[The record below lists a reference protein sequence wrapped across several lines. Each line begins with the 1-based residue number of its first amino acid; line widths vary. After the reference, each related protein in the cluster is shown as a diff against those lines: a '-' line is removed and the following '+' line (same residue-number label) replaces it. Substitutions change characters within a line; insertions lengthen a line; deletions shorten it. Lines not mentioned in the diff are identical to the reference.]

1 MPSLNEA
8 RSAVPWET
16 VVARIHHEITRA
28 VPALDTTVREL
39 PRKVFGLDSGFFYMP
54 LAQAMRWGEEDGGWL
69 EEVATV
75 FGLGHLYYV
84 LHDQLVDHG
93 RLSPRQAVLMDAA
106 LTLYLTRGARLGAGT
121 ERFLVSHAAGAAAYA
136 EALLRDISHNERPGD
151 DYSPDDVFRL
161 GEKAA
166 PGFWPWSSW
175 RRAADGR
182 GTSRSFPRLSRT
194 CVPDSS
200 CSTTCKI

>member
-1 MPSLNEA
+1 
-8 RSAVPWET
+8 
-16 VVARIHHEITRA
+16 
-28 VPALDTTVREL
+28 
-39 PRKVFGLDSGFFYMP
+39 
-54 LAQAMRWGEEDGGWL
+54 
-69 EEVATV
+69 
-75 FGLGHLYYV
+75 
-84 LHDQLVDHG
+84 
-93 RLSPRQAVLMDAA
+93 MDAA
-106 LTLYLTRGARLGAGT
+106 LTLYLTRGARLGAGA
-121 ERFLVSHAAGAAAYA
+121 ERFLVSHAAGAATYA
-136 EALLRDISHNERPGD
+136 EALLRDIAHNERPED

-182 GTSRSFPRLSRT
+182 GTSRSFPRPLRT